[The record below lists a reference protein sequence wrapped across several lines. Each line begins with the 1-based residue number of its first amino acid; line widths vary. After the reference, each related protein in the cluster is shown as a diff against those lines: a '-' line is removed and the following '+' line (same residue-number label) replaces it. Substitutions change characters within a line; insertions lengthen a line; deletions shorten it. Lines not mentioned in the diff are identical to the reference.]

1 MQIKSILTFL
11 VPALF
16 IAACTKYRDVPSK
29 YGTFT
34 PPPDGTITFGSL
46 RINEFICKGSDPG
59 SVTYLGCTAKW
70 FELYNPTNSDITLNA
85 NEWYVT
91 DTLGIKDKC
100 AITQNTV
107 SAQWK
112 VPAKGFLIICC
123 PKAGS
128 TTPSPTKFN
137 ASFSLSST
145 KGAIG
150 IYYKAAGSG
159 TFTPVDT
166 LLYNFAGGASSGVSY
181 GRKPDGQDPATTQL
195 SSVTPEASNQ

>member
-1 MQIKSILTFL
+1 MQIKFILTL
-11 VPALF
+11 IVPA
-16 IAACTKYRDVPSK
+16 IIVSACTKYRDVPSK
-29 YGTFT
+29 YGAFT
-34 PPPDGTITFGSL
+34 APPDGTIAFGSL

-59 SVTYLGCTAKW
+59 AVTTLGCNAKW
-70 FELYNPTNSDITLNA
+70 FELYNPTNTDITLNA

-91 DTLGIKDKC
+91 DTLGIKNKC
-100 AITQNTV
+100 AVTQNTV

-112 VPAKGFLIICC
+112 VPAKGFLVICC

-128 TTPSPTKFN
+128 TTPSPTRFN

-145 KGAIG
+145 SGAIG
-150 IYYKAAGSG
+150 IYYKPSGAG
-159 TFTPVDT
+159 TYTAVDT

-195 SSVTPEASNQ
+195 PAVTAEASNN